1 MLDFRIEAGR
11 GVRFLLDDHAVIFVH
26 VGVAEVVAGELCQ
39 CLARDGQALQ
49 SFLDRGQ
56 LCPQVLGLP

>member
-1 MLDFRIEAGR
+1 M
-11 GVRFLLDDHAVIFVH
+11 RFLLDDHAVIFVH

-49 SFLDRGQ
+49 SFLDRGH